1 MEVDWD
7 ADLFFERFHKN
18 FGGGGLEQA
27 CHVFQTE
34 DMCPRGF
41 ELFGHV
47 DVIFQVIF
55 GAGGVEN
62 IACVADRAFAE
73 LSAVLHGVHGHAH
86 VFDPVEA
93 VKDAEDINA

>member
-1 MEVDWD
+1 MPTSSLS
-7 ADLFFERFHKN
+7 AFHKN
-18 FGGGGLEQA
+18 FGGGGLQQA
-27 CHVFQTE
+27 CHVFQAE
-34 DMCPRGF
+34 DMCARGF

-73 LSAVLHGVHGHAH
+73 LCRCLARRPSPRAC
-86 VFDPVEA
+86 FRPS
-93 VKDAEDINA
+93 